1 MYSLCI
7 AGKDLKFIVFAVFR
21 SWACKKHSHIFVF
34 KSLGPSVL
42 GFGGSRTVRSWALG
56 SSGFWVCALKM
67 HLDVQGLPLPVS
79 FLSACG
85 ADSAPAPISK
95 QCHWTQQVNTAG
107 LWRSPGQWKD
117 ASTSH
122 IAKHLNPQSWWHH
135 LLEATCD
142 IARGFEWLS
151 SNSNRTIKCLP
162 LSRQI
167 DQRPQEGGNAGFPL
181 ACQHCESPSGPDN
194 GETQPLTALLAFFPL

>member
-1 MYSLCI
+1 MMKGGLTSLHNNREN
-7 AGKDLKFIVFAVFR
+7 AGGVVQ
-21 SWACKKHSHIFVF
+21 W
-34 KSLGPSVL
+34 
-42 GFGGSRTVRSWALG
+42 
-56 SSGFWVCALKM
+56 SST
-67 HLDVQGLPLPVS
+67 H
-79 FLSACG
+79 LSACG
-85 ADSAPAPISK
+85 ADSAQHQSANSATE
-95 QCHWTQQVNTAG
+95 HSRWTQQDFED
-107 LWRSPGQWKD
+107 LPGQWKD